1 MKKYTF
7 LTALFLFLI
16 PFSIPTFAIGP
27 IDAEEAQM
35 IDIMARL
42 IMQLGIIV
50 IAARIGGLI
59 FEKIRIP
66 SVLGELLLGV
76 MIGPY
81 LLGAIPLAGF
91 PNGLFPISNATI
103 LPVSPELYAIAT
115 IASIILLFW
124 AGLETDLALLMKFS
138 IVGFAVGFG
147 GALASFIGGSL
158 TGMLFFGLPFS
169 DPNVLFLGVM
179 IASTSIGIS
188 ARILSEKRKMDSP
201 EGVTILAGGVTDD
214 VLGIAALTV
223 VVGFIAS
230 SSESGAN
237 TQVASVVLK
246 AVLIGASFTVAVV
259 MFANPLSKIMKHFK
273 TLGSISIF
281 ALGLALVAAGIFQM
295 AGLAM
300 IIGAYVVGLS
310 LSKTDLSD
318 TVRDSMEVVYN
329 FFVPIFFVVM
339 GMLVDVRAFMS
350 KEVII
355 FGLIYSAVAV
365 FAKIVGCGLPATFL
379 KFNRL
384 GALRIGM
391 GMVPRGETTLIIAGV
406 GLSTHLLAPKFFAAA
421 VLAIFVTVLISPP
434 LISILLRSDRSGT
447 RKAFLVRNTV
457 STFFKFDCSELTD
470 LLEMRLVQSF
480 RSEGFY
486 MHSVFIDD
494 HTVYQLRKNETLIT
508 FHAKPSSLDFETD
521 IQDVLYVKTI
531 VYEALLQINDT
542 ILKVKNLIKP
552 ELFLKGLTDS
562 TGRMSTEIHRAL
574 DLRCINPSLKS
585 TTKQQVIE
593 ELVDILYKNGMLS
606 DKKSALDAVM
616 ERETS
621 MSTGMQNGIAL
632 PHGKTDAVNKITVAI
647 GLSRKGIDFKSIDK
661 EPSKIFVL
669 ILSPLNASTP
679 HIQFLANLSAILNS
693 PDMREKLMECHDR
706 EEIYWLLRK
715 GMGSKAA
722 AS

>member
-1 MKKYTF
+1 
-7 LTALFLFLI
+7 
-16 PFSIPTFAIGP
+16 
-27 IDAEEAQM
+27 EAQM

-42 IMQLGIIV
+42 IMQLGVIV

-76 MIGPY
+76 AIGPY
-81 LLGAIPLAGF
+81 LLGGISFAGF

-147 GALASFIGGSL
+147 GALASFIGGTLAGS
-158 TGMLFFGLPFS
+158 LFFGLPFS

-179 IASTSIGIS
+179 IASTSIGVS

-230 SSESGAN
+230 STESAAN
-237 TQVASVVLK
+237 ANVFSVVLK

-259 MFANPLSKIMKHFK
+259 MFANPLSKLMKHLK
-273 TLGSISIF
+273 SLGSIAIF

-339 GMLVDVRAFMS
+339 GMLVDVRLFMS
-350 KEVII
+350 KEVLI
-355 FGLIYSAVAV
+355 FGLIYSAAAV
-365 FAKIVGCGLPATFL
+365 FAKIIGCGLPPLFL

-406 GLSTHLLAPKFFAAA
+406 GLSTRLLDEKFFAVA

-434 LISILLRSDRSGT
+434 LISSLLRSDKRGT
-447 RKAFLVRNTV
+447 KKAFLVRNTIG
-457 STFFKFDCSELTD
+457 TFFKFDCPELTD
-470 LLEMRLVQSF
+470 LLETRIVQSF

-486 MHSVFIDD
+486 MHTVFIDN
-494 HTVYQLRKNETLIT
+494 HTVYHLRKNDTQIT
-508 FHAKPSSLDFETD
+508 FHANPSSLDFETD
-521 IQDVLYVKTI
+521 VQDVLYIKTV

-542 ILKVKNLIKP
+542 ILKVKNMIKP

-562 TGRMSTEIHRAL
+562 TGRISTEIHRAL
-574 DLRCINPSLKS
+574 DLRCIIPSLKS

-593 ELVDILYKNGMLS
+593 ELVGVLYKNGMLS
-606 DKKSALDAVM
+606 DKKSALEAVM

-632 PHGKTDAVNKITVAI
+632 PHGKTDAVQKITIAI
-647 GLSRKGIDFKSIDK
+647 GLSKKGIDFKSIDK
-661 EPSKIFVL
+661 EKSTIFVL
-669 ILSPLNASTP
+669 ILSPLNSTTP

-693 PDMREKLMECHDR
+693 PDVRAKLMECHDR
-706 EEIYWLLRK
+706 EEIYWFFRK
-715 GMGSKAA
+715 GIGSKAA
-722 AS
+722 GS

>member
-1 MKKYTF
+1 MKKHPF
-7 LTALFLFLI
+7 LTALFLFFI
-16 PFSIPTFAIGP
+16 PFSIPAFAVGP

-42 IMQLGIIV
+42 ILQLGVIV

-76 MIGPY
+76 LIGPF
-81 LLGAIPLAGF
+81 LLGAIPLPGF
-91 PNGLFPISNATI
+91 PEGIFPISNATV

-124 AGLETDLALLMKFS
+124 AGLETNLALLMKFS
-138 IVGFAVGFG
+138 LVGFAVSLG
-147 GALASFIGGSL
+147 GTLASFIGGALAGSF
-158 TGMLFFGLPFS
+158 FFGLPFS
-169 DPNVLFLGVM
+169 DPNALFLGVM
-179 IASTSIGIS
+179 IASNSLAIS

-201 EGVTILAGGVTDD
+201 EGVTILAAGVFDD

-223 VVGFIAS
+223 IVGFIAS
-230 SSESGAN
+230 SSGSAADSH
-237 TQVASVVLK
+237 VASVVLK
-246 AVLIGASFTVAVV
+246 AVLTGACFTVAIIL
-259 MFANPLSKIMKHFK
+259 FANPLSKIMKQFK
-273 TLGSISIF
+273 TLGSISIL
-281 ALGLALVAAGIFQM
+281 ALGLALIAAGIFQM

-339 GMLVDVRAFMS
+339 GMLVDVRAFMN

-355 FGLIYSAVAV
+355 FGLIYSAIAVA
-365 FAKIVGCGLPATFL
+365 AKVIGCGIPPMFL

-384 GALRIGM
+384 GSLRIGM
-391 GMVPRGETTLIIAGV
+391 GMVPRGEMTLIIAGV
-406 GLSTHLLAPKFFAAA
+406 GLSTHLLAPKFFASA
-421 VLAIFVTVLISPP
+421 VLAVFVTLLVSPP
-434 LISILLRSDRSGT
+434 LISMLLRSDRSGT
-447 RKAFLVRNTV
+447 KKAFLVRNTV
-457 STFFKFDCSELTD
+457 STFFKFDCLELTG

-486 MHSVFIDD
+486 MHSVFMDN

-508 FHAKPSSLDFETD
+508 FHAKELSLDFESD
-521 IQDVLYVKTI
+521 VQDVLYIKTI

-562 TGRMSTEIHRAL
+562 TGRMSTEIHRTL
-574 DLRCINPSLKS
+574 DLSCIIPSLKS
-585 TTKQQVIE
+585 TTKRQVIE
-593 ELVDILYKNGMLS
+593 ELIDVLYKNGKLS

-632 PHGKTDAVNKITVAI
+632 PHGKTDAVHKITIAI
-647 GLSRKGIDFKSIDK
+647 GLSRKGIDFQSIDK
-661 EPSKIFVL
+661 EVSKIFVL

-693 PDMREKLMECHDR
+693 PDVRAKLIECHDR
-706 EEIYWLLRK
+706 EEIYWFFRK
-715 GMGSKAA
+715 GMGSKAVG
-722 AS
+722 